1 MLILYC
7 KVEINGIINNDIL
20 WDFAQRIFVFHMYNA
35 SDENRPKVKLLEDK
49 ISIDCVAGGVENQV

>member
-1 MLILYC
+1 MQL
-7 KVEINGIINNDIL
+7 
-20 WDFAQRIFVFHMYNA
+20 IFVFHRYNA